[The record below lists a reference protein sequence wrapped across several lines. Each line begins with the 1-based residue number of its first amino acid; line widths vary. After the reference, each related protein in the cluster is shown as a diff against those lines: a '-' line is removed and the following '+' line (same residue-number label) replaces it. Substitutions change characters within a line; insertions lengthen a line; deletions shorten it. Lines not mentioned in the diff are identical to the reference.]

1 MGARK
6 QLKKFKP
13 EWVILPGLA
22 VGVFLLSAF
31 KRSKLLGPILARM
44 KLRGQDGQGY
54 GYYGA
59 SRSGGTRTH
68 NGIDFVCRPGE
79 AVYSPITGTV
89 ERYANP
95 YATDVRFGGILISG
109 DGISVKLFYL
119 SPTVP
124 VGTTVRRGQQIG
136 VAQQIS
142 KKYPGITEHIHVEV
156 YEGGKV
162 IDPSGLI
169 EYGV

>member
-6 QLKKFKP
+6 QKKKFKP

-31 KRSKLLGPILARM
+31 KRSKPLGPILARM
-44 KLRGQDGQGY
+44 KLRGQDAQGF
-54 GYYGA
+54 GYFGA
-59 SRSGGTRTH
+59 RRSGGTRTH
-68 NGIDFVCRPGE
+68 NGLDFVCRPGE
-79 AVYSPITGTV
+79 AVYSPVTGIV
-89 ERYANP
+89 DRYADP
-95 YATDVRFGGILISG
+95 YGDGRFGGILITG
-109 DGISVKLFYL
+109 DGISVKMFYL

-124 VGTTVRRGQQIG
+124 VGTTVRRGHQIG

-142 KKYPGITEHIHVEV
+142 KKHPGITEHIHVEV

-169 EYGV
+169 EYAV